1 MEQSRFN
8 SGGLGRPM
16 VTSGRTLIK
25 SNITFVDNEDTYSAE
40 SLKTHLQNLKKLK
53 EDIIRNRNASKDV
66 IKEKLNFLFYN
77 YDTNCNFDVF
87 YDKCLEIITRYLI
100 VYKEINDIL
109 MKNNIQNNTNAN
121 KNSKSN
127 SFFPFSKKKN
137 TNTPTKDVID
147 DVGNVNSNNILYNL
161 IDNKKLVY
169 NNKFLF
175 DYDDDHEIYT
185 SSEEEIIIEGSIRK
199 STNYGNS
206 NKNENKKM
214 NGDGETYDRDNLF
227 LKGEKGKAVRN
238 FEKKKINLLNRYP
251 EYLRDLIKIVRTAK
265 YREKKILQ
273 INFINEYLESMD
285 LNKLNTLFNEL
296 YIINSYINNKS
307 YVEKKKKR
315 LLYRIIRNKMI
326 NSFYNNHSMFIEK
339 LLKKNKDSVSNLN
352 YNNLCI
358 ENIEKFFESHTCD
371 SENAN
376 SCKICQEKIQIFFY
390 IIIYHN
396 LNYMPI
402 LKKMNNKKDEERN
415 LLTNIFINK
424 IKKRKPINVDY
435 EISYHKDKSIYMVS
449 KNNIFCHIMHEKYIQ
464 NNFNDL
470 LLRIKNGSKG
480 YNILNIIFNKYKN
493 KRYLSVNKLSSILDN
508 FSNGKASYSKSDN
521 GIVLKESFFDALRNK
536 IINDENNK
544 DLFFDQLFCNFYD
557 ILYTSRLSQYK
568 DYNLSKNANI
578 NVVDEKIED
587 SDSDNLDITYH
598 KSDKFE
604 VNKNNKTHKIMSYL
618 KNKKFDNVSLK
629 EMSSLYMNVKNMDNI
644 DDAYIGECTW
654 ENNNNYNYYY
664 ISKNKKSGN
673 EKNSKYNNH
682 PNTFQKYLE
691 NLNEEVAIVVNSDD
705 SDDYV
710 KNSTGKAKNLIN
722 YLKGRSIQHSVDPSK
737 NKNIILVEK
746 FKMMNLKNNTII
758 NPLINSNCIGF
769 KINVND
775 VGNRNLDVYCIS
787 NNEYVSAYKNTVKFL
802 KNNINSEV
810 KKNYTYLNKV
820 KKNIK
825 KVNDNENTVNDVIE
839 DVKKKYGNKNYININ
854 DKTNDNN
861 STNNINEYIV
871 VIDEN
876 VEEDKYSIDIYDY
889 AELTTYIVTSK
900 KEKKKEFY
908 RKFVKNEIYSHKWI
922 NKLQFKLQYY
932 NNIYKNSYFKKQH
945 MKSIRDYLYSLLI
958 NAYYENIYDVSLNL
972 LLSNY
977 YEQYNLNK
985 KFILKNIHFNL
996 NEIYMKLLE
1005 CIKNDILNNSYI
1017 LREGNLTEDN
1027 LLLKINDYLINY
1039 KWDNENRRFIEQIIH
1054 KYRYIFLY
1062 YVLYTYPKFLQILN
1076 IIQINNFRESI
1087 KMSLPDEEDKH
1098 IQDAQKDFTSKK
1110 KILKSVK
1117 KNKSEQNTNIESE
1130 NKNDLKNTFLPEYY
1144 TNPNNDILEAIPL
1157 KHLLLINPNER
1168 FKTSFFL
1175 NILTGKLDI
1184 TKVQKEIHPIC
1195 YKTMLYY
1202 KHVENGN
1209 APTNTGEN
1217 PELKKETTKIRK
1229 KLKITEIANLFII
1242 LNSYLSFLSVQAN
1255 IFFNDR
1261 NLWKHLIYKDSS
1273 QEMKMAFELS
1283 SGGNSYFPSNFI
1295 NSFLDTFLLKN
1306 NDKYIIADELKCKL
1320 MVYILLIQLCLTDN
1334 YCPIKLLF
1342 VNHNVK
1348 LILKKLNFSIVN
1360 GQFITFKTA

>member
-1 MEQSRFN
+1 MEQSRFG
-8 SGGLGRPM
+8 SRDFLRPM
-16 VTSGRTLIK
+16 VTTGRKIIK
-25 SNITFVDNEDTYSAE
+25 NNITFIDNEDTYNAE
-40 SLKTHLQNLKKLK
+40 MLKTHLQNLKKLK
-53 EDIIRNRNASKDV
+53 EDIIGKRNASKGV
-66 IKEKLNFLFYN
+66 IKEKLNLLFYN
-77 YDTNCNFDVF
+77 YDTNCNFDTF
-87 YDKCLEIITRYLI
+87 YDKCLEIITRYLV

-109 MKNNIQNNTNAN
+109 MKNNIQNNTNTN
-121 KNSKSN
+121 KSSKSN
-127 SFFPFSKKKN
+127 SVSSFSKKKN

-147 DVGNVNSNNILYNL
+147 NVGNINSNNILYNL

-185 SSEEEIIIEGSIRK
+185 SSEDEIIIEGSIRK
-199 STNYGNS
+199 STNYGNG
-206 NKNENKKM
+206 NQNENNKM
-214 NGDGETYDRDNLF
+214 NGDGETCDGDNLF
-227 LKGEKGKAVRN
+227 LKGEREKVVRS

-265 YREKKILQ
+265 NREKKILQ

-315 LLYRIIRNKMI
+315 LLYRIIRHKMI
-326 NSFYNNHSMFIEK
+326 NSFYNNHSIFIEK
-339 LLKKNKDSVSNLN
+339 LLKKNKDGVNNLN

-371 SENAN
+371 SEDAN
-376 SCKICQEKIQIFFY
+376 SCKICQEKMQIFFY
-390 IIIYHN
+390 IIIYYN

-402 LKKMNNKKDEERN
+402 LKKMDNKKNEERN

-449 KNNIFCHIMHEKYIQ
+449 KNNIFCHIIHEKYIQ

-493 KRYLSVNKLSSILDN
+493 KRYLNVNKLNSMLDN
-508 FSNGKASYSKSDN
+508 FGKSSYSKSN
-521 GIVLKESFFDALRNK
+521 NELVLKESFFDTLRNK
-536 IINDENNK
+536 IIKDENNK

-557 ILYTSRLSQYK
+557 ILYTSRASQYK
-568 DYNLSKNANI
+568 DYHLPKSTDI
-578 NVVDEKIED
+578 NVVDEKVED
-587 SDSDNLDITYH
+587 SDSDDLDLIYH
-598 KSDKFE
+598 KSDKSE
-604 VNKNNKTHKIMSYL
+604 VNKNNKTQKIMSYL
-618 KNKKFDNVSLK
+618 KNKNFDNVSLK
-629 EMSSLYMNVKNMDNI
+629 EMSNLYMNVKNMDSI
-644 DDAYIGECTW
+644 DDAYIDEYAW

-664 ISKNKKSGN
+664 INKNKKNGN
-673 EKNSKYNNH
+673 EKNNKYNNQ
-682 PNTFQKYLE
+682 NTFQKYLE
-691 NLNEEVAIVVNSDD
+691 SLNEEVAIVVNSDD

-710 KNSTGKAKNLIN
+710 KNSTGKTKNLIN
-722 YLKGRSIQHSVDPSK
+722 YLKGRNIQHPADPPK
-737 NKNIILVEK
+737 NKNVILVEK
-746 FKMMNLKNNTII
+746 LKMMNLKNNTII

-775 VGNRNLDVYCIS
+775 IGNRNLDVYCIN
-787 NNEYVSAYKNTVKFL
+787 NNEYVNAYRNTVKFL
-802 KNNINSEV
+802 KNNINSEI
-810 KKNYTYLNKV
+810 KKNYAYLNKV

-825 KVNDNENTVNDVIE
+825 KVNNNENAVNDVIE

-876 VEEDKYSIDIYDY
+876 IEEDKYSIDIYDY
-889 AELTTYIVTSK
+889 VELTTYIVTSK

-932 NNIYKNSYFKKQH
+932 SNIYKNSYFKKHH
-945 MKSIRDYLYSLLI
+945 MKLIKEYLFGMLI
-958 NAYYENIYDVSLNL
+958 NVYYENIYDVSLNL
-972 LLSNY
+972 LMSNY
-977 YEQYNLNK
+977 YDQYNLNK
-985 KFILKNIHFNL
+985 KFVLKNIHFNL
-996 NEIYMKLLE
+996 NEIYMTLLE
-1005 CIKNDILNNSYI
+1005 CIQNDMLNNNYI

-1039 KWDNENRRFIEQIIH
+1039 KWDNENRRFIEQIIN

-1087 KMSLPDEEDKH
+1087 KMSLPDEDDKH
-1098 IQDAQKDFTSKK
+1098 VQDAQKDFTSKK
-1110 KILKSVK
+1110 KILKSIK
-1117 KNKSEQNTNIESE
+1117 KNQSEQITNVETEDNNDIK
-1130 NKNDLKNTFLPEYY
+1130 NKFLPKYDS
-1144 TNPNNDILEAIPL
+1144 NPNNDILAAIPL
-1157 KHLLLINPNER
+1157 IHLLLVNPNER

-1175 NILTGKLDI
+1175 NILTGKVDI
-1184 TKVQKEIHPIC
+1184 AKVQKEMHPIC
-1195 YKTMLYY
+1195 YKTIFYY

-1209 APTNTGEN
+1209 IPTNTGAN

-1229 KLKITEIANLFII
+1229 KLKINEIANLFII
-1242 LNSYLSFLSVQAN
+1242 LNSYLSFLSAQAN
-1255 IFFNDR
+1255 IFFNDQ
-1261 NLWKHLIYKDSS
+1261 NLWKHLIYKDSTH
-1273 QEMKMAFELS
+1273 EMKMAVELS
-1283 SGGNSYFPSNFI
+1283 SEGNSYFPSKFI
-1295 NSFLDTFLLKN
+1295 NNFLDTFLLKSD
-1306 NDKYIIADELKCKL
+1306 DKYIIADELKSKL

-1342 VNHNVK
+1342 INHNVK
-1348 LILKKLNFSIVN
+1348 LILKKLNFSIIN
-1360 GQFITFKTA
+1360 GQFITFNTA